1 MSFLCFFRNRLP
13 SAADSEGILGPWI
26 STVLCV
32 QRRSWDPMQE
42 GFYPQ
47 RQQCDPLW
55 SKWRVVSFYP
65 HLWTQ
70 WVWTM
75 KELQYLSSKVIQN
88 VGGLC
93 LWAQGYFKPP
103 CFQCVCMSLSL
114 THTCNTCTPLP
125 HCAQVEVREQLP
137 GAGFLW
143 LCGSRK
149 WNLVFQG

>member
-70 WVWTM
+70 WVRTM
-75 KELQYLSSKVIQN
+75 KELQCLSSKVNQN
-88 VGGLC
+88 VGGLS
-93 LWAQGYFKPP
+93 LWAQGYFKLHV
-103 CFQCVCMSLSL
+103 FSVCACLSLSH
-114 THTCNTCTPLP
+114 THAIHAHPSPTVHKWRLENN
-125 HCAQVEVREQLP
+125 
-137 GAGFLW
+137 FLE
-143 LCGSRK
+143 R
-149 WNLVFQG
+149 VFFGCVGLGNGT